1 MLSRKGRNEIAWD
14 LKEKWESQYFNDR
27 RLGENDWYSS
37 EKTYSSNNKTNG
49 GRTLYNAIITEHAR
63 NRRYEIGQGPIKI
76 LTTVKY
82 EIDEIEKE
90 LGDIGLIKYLKN
102 KYNLEIDQI
111 KTTCTKSF
119 KREIEIV
126 LIEKNDE
133 GCVGGDDL
141 LKEED
146 RLNLK
151 WR

>member
-1 MLSRKGRNEIAWD
+1 MLSRKGRNDIAWD
-14 LKEKWESQYFNDR
+14 LKEKWEKQYFNER
-27 RLGENDWYSS
+27 RLNANDWYSS
-37 EKTYSSNNKTNG
+37 ERTYRSKNKSNG
-49 GRTLYNAIITEHAR
+49 GRTLYHMIITEHAK

-82 EIDEIEKE
+82 EIEEIEKA
-90 LGDIGLIKYLKN
+90 LGEIGLVQYLKN
-102 KYNLEIDQI
+102 KYNLEVDQI
-111 KTTCTKSF
+111 KTTCTRSH